1 MNLPPP
7 LEAAEMRQ
15 LFSAFYEGRSEE
27 AEFMAVLTE
36 FNSWLFLRGS
46 ARYAYW
52 MEFLLMVEAL
62 SKEGGVKMRD
72 GNFDQLIVPHSDWSR
87 SEGEI

>member
-15 LFSAFYEGRSEE
+15 LFSVFYKGRSEE
-27 AEFMAVLTE
+27 AELMAVLTE

-62 SKEGGVKMRD
+62 SNEGRVKMRN
-72 GNFDQLIVPHSDWSR
+72 GNFDQLMMPNSDWSL
-87 SEGEI
+87 SGGEI